1 MAATIFLHR
10 NLAAQLQYIIQCGA
24 LQYLNLH
31 CSTLFQVQ
39 RHQFCGLKRPQVLT
53 VQRLLHYNR
62 ASYLQYQNRLHS
74 ALECL

>member
-1 MAATIFLHR
+1 MAVTIFLHC

-39 RHQFCGLKRPQVLT
+39 RHHFCGLKLPEVMT
-53 VQRLLHYNR
+53 VQGFLTYNR
-62 ASYLQYQNRLHS
+62 ASCLQYQNRLHS
-74 ALECL
+74 AL